1 MATKKT
7 AMSMDDENMA
17 FMMNAYMRD
26 PKAKKAMD
34 AEMKKLGITPEEFF
48 GKALPK
54 K

>member
-1 MATKKT
+1 MAQKKQVK
-7 AMSMDDENMA
+7 SMEEEDRA
-17 FMMNAYMRD
+17 FMMNAYLKN
-26 PKAKKAMD
+26 PQAKKAMD